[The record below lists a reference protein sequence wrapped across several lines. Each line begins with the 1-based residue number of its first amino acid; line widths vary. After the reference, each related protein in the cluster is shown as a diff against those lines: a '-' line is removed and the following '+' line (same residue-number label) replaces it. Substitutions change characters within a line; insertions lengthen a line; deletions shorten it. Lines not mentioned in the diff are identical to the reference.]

1 MPSERHTYRAV
12 LVNGSIREVEVF
24 RWYPAEGEPDERARY
39 EITDPWEVYRTSR
52 AKDPLSA
59 VLIALRNDHV
69 NYIELRG
76 PGELTTAEAVEAA
89 VQAQQKQCKWWMCG
103 RKCNPNGTP
112 RTAEEDRALW
122 GTGTPG
128 LTPDAG

>member
-24 RWYPAEGEPDERARY
+24 RRYPREGEPDDRERY

-103 RKCNPNGTP
+103 RKCNPNGSP

-128 LTPDAG
+128 LTPDPG